1 MEPTQRADLAEVAD
15 WVKGLRA
22 AAHEARNDGKVTLA
36 RALEITRL
44 EVYSA
49 YLDEE
54 LHHQQSQ
61 AVARRSR

>member
-1 MEPTQRADLAEVAD
+1 VEPTQRADLVEVAD

-22 AAHEARNDGKVTLA
+22 AAHQARDEGNLTLA

-44 EVYSA
+44 EVYQA

>member
-1 MEPTQRADLAEVAD
+1 VEATQRADLAEVTD

-36 RALEITRL
+36 RALDITRL

>member
-1 MEPTQRADLAEVAD
+1 VAD

-22 AAHEARNDGKVTLA
+22 AAHKARDDGKVTLA
-36 RALEITRL
+36 RALEITRV

>member
-1 MEPTQRADLAEVAD
+1 VEPTQRADLAEVAD

>member
-1 MEPTQRADLAEVAD
+1 VEPTQRADLAEVAA

-22 AAHEARNDGKVTLA
+22 AAHKARDDGKVTLA
-36 RALEITRL
+36 RALEITRV

>member
-1 MEPTQRADLAEVAD
+1 VEATQRADLAEVAD

>member
-1 MEPTQRADLAEVAD
+1 VEATQRADLAEVAD

-22 AAHEARNDGKVTLA
+22 AAHQARDDGKVTLA

-61 AVARRSR
+61 AVARRSC

>member
-1 MEPTQRADLAEVAD
+1 VAD

-22 AAHEARNDGKVTLA
+22 AAHQARDDGNVTLA

-61 AVARRSR
+61 AIARRSR

>member
-54 LHHQQSQ
+54 LLHQQSQ

>member
-15 WVKGLRA
+15 WLKGLRA
-22 AAHEARNDGKVTLA
+22 AAHQARDDGNVTLA
-36 RALEITRL
+36 RALEITLL

-54 LHHQQSQ
+54 LDHQQSQ

>member
-22 AAHEARNDGKVTLA
+22 AAHQARDDGNVTLA
-36 RALEITRL
+36 RALEMTRL
-44 EVYSA
+44 EVYQA
-49 YLDEE
+49 YLDEQ
-54 LHHQQSQ
+54 LDHQQSQ

>member
-1 MEPTQRADLAEVAD
+1 VEPTQRADLAEVAD

-22 AAHEARNDGKVTLA
+22 AAHQARDDGNVTLA

-44 EVYSA
+44 EVYQA

-54 LHHQQSQ
+54 LDHQQSQ

>member
-15 WVKGLRA
+15 WVKGLRT
-22 AAHEARNDGKVTLA
+22 AAHQARDDGNVTLA

-44 EVYSA
+44 EVYQA

-54 LHHQQSQ
+54 LDHQQSQ

>member
-1 MEPTQRADLAEVAD
+1 VEPTQRADLAEVAD

-22 AAHEARNDGKVTLA
+22 AAHQARDDGNVRLA

-44 EVYSA
+44 EVYQA

-54 LHHQQSQ
+54 LHHQRSQ

>member
-1 MEPTQRADLAEVAD
+1 VEPTQRADLAEVAD

-22 AAHEARNDGKVTLA
+22 AAHQARDDGKVTLA

-44 EVYSA
+44 EVYQA

-54 LHHQQSQ
+54 LHHQQTQ

>member
-15 WVKGLRA
+15 WVKGLRT

>member
-1 MEPTQRADLAEVAD
+1 VAD

>member
-1 MEPTQRADLAEVAD
+1 VEPTQRADLAEVAD

-22 AAHEARNDGKVTLA
+22 AAHQARDDGNVTLA

-54 LHHQQSQ
+54 LQHQQSQ
-61 AVARRSR
+61 AIARRSR